1 MINQI
6 LAFIFITAMWI
17 SAWVFVGRIEQ
28 KDHFW
33 IRMSVCIIIFY
44 LLTVALMFLVP
55 QKTLMLRMI
64 WRVIGMPL
72 LLVFIYSCWK
82 LSLSVSLY
90 YGMWAFMAWQLL
102 CELWMGIT
110 TFLQVSE
117 KSREES
123 GVLLCI
129 LIFGIGYLLIAITL
143 AKWMP
148 EDSKEKLG
156 PRQLIS
162 AIFIFSAF
170 QVAGYTPGIDTI
182 KAGNGEWM
190 IIYLT
195 QLLLAVILYLQ
206 SEVFKKSA
214 MRQELAVMNMLW
226 KKEQEQ
232 YELSREN
239 IALIN
244 QKCHDLKHQIRAIRY
259 MSREEIDAYLE
270 EIEESI
276 EIYESIVK
284 SGNEVLDTILTE
296 KSLYCRERGITV
308 SCVADGR
315 QMGFINT
322 IDLYAILGNALDNA
336 IEAVEKFNAC
346 EKRQIDVMIYR
357 EKQFLV
363 INIVNPMKEKLI
375 YDEEADY
382 DADLPQT
389 TKADRFYHGFGLM
402 SIRYMVKKY
411 DGYLSLSEE
420 DGCFSLK
427 ILIPIPQ
434 NEANIEKK
442 H

>member
-6 LAFIFITAMWI
+6 LAFLFITAMWV
-17 SAWVFVGRIEQ
+17 SALVFMGNMER
-28 KDHFW
+28 KDYFW
-33 IRMSVCIIIFY
+33 IRVSLFVSIFY
-44 LLTVALMFLVP
+44 LLTMGLMIFSP
-55 QKTLMLRMI
+55 ERAMLLRII

-72 LLVFIYSCWK
+72 LMVFMNSCWK
-82 LSLSVSLY
+82 LSLSLSLY

-102 CELWMGIT
+102 CELWTGILA
-110 TFLQVSE
+110 FFNYFDGHQGWENV
-117 KSREES
+117 
-123 GVLLCI
+123 VLCMLV
-129 LIFGIGYLLIAITL
+129 FGIGYLLIGITL
-143 AKWMP
+143 AKWMT
-148 EDSKEKLG
+148 EDSKERLG

-162 AIFIFSAF
+162 AIVIFCAF
-170 QVAGYTPGIDTI
+170 EVAGYTPGIDTI
-182 KAGNGEWM
+182 EAGNADWT

-195 QLLLAVILYLQ
+195 QMLLCVIMYLQ
-206 SEVFKKSA
+206 SELFKKSA
-214 MRQELAVMNMLW
+214 MRQELAIMNMLW

-239 IALIN
+239 IAIIN

-259 MSREEIDAYLE
+259 MSREEIDAYIE

-296 KSLYCRERGITV
+296 KSLYCREQGITV

-336 IEAVEKFNAC
+336 IEAVEKFNTR

-363 INIVNPMKEKLI
+363 INIINPIKEKLI
-375 YDEEADY
+375 YDEEQMY
-382 DADLPQT
+382 DTDLPQT
-389 TKADRFYHGFGLM
+389 TKGDRFYHGFGLM
-402 SIRYMVKKY
+402 SIRYIVKKY
-411 DGYLSLSEE
+411 DGYLNLSDE

-427 ILIPIPQ
+427 ILIPIPKSMEQ
-434 NEANIEKK
+434 
-442 H
+442 

>member
-1 MINQI
+1 MTDQI
-6 LAFIFITAMWI
+6 LAFIFVTAMWI
-17 SAWVFVGRIEQ
+17 SAMVFVGRLER
-28 KDHFW
+28 KVHF
-33 IRMSVCIIIFY
+33 IFRVSACIIIFY
-44 LLTVALMFLVP
+44 LLTAGLMIFLTE
-55 QKTLMLRMI
+55 KLMILRII
-64 WRVIGMPL
+64 WRVVGMPL
-72 LLVFIYSCWK
+72 LVVFIYNCFK
-82 LSLSVSLY
+82 LSLSLSLY

-102 CELWMGIT
+102 CELWTGVTSFFLYFEKGVGI
-110 TFLQVSE
+110 
-117 KSREES
+117 KS
-123 GVLLCI
+123 VFLCI
-129 LIFGIGYLLIAITL
+129 LIFSVGYLIIAITL

-148 EDSKEKLG
+148 EDSKERLG

-162 AIFIFSAF
+162 AIVIFCAF
-170 QVAGYTPGIDTI
+170 QVVGYTPGTDVIEI
-182 KAGNGEWM
+182 GNGEWM

-195 QLLLAVILYLQ
+195 QLLLCVILYLQ

-214 MRQELAVMNMLW
+214 MRQELAIMNMLW

-259 MSREEIDAYLE
+259 MSREEIASYIE

-336 IEAVEKFNAC
+336 IEAVEKFNSR

-363 INIVNPMKEKLI
+363 INIVNPMKERL
-375 YDEEADY
+375 YYNEENVY
-382 DADLPQT
+382 EEELPQT
-389 TKADRFYHGFGLM
+389 TKTDKFYHGFGLI

-411 DGYLSLSEE
+411 DGYLSINEE

-427 ILIPIPQ
+427 ILIPIPKSV
-434 NEANIEKK
+434 KK
-442 H
+442 

>member
-6 LAFIFITAMWI
+6 LAFLFITFMWV
-17 SAWVFVGRIEQ
+17 SAIVFVGRMDRKE
-28 KDHFW
+28 HFGL
-33 IRMSVCIIIFY
+33 RMIGYIGFFY
-44 LLTVALMFLVP
+44 LLTAVFMIIFAE
-55 QKTLMLRMI
+55 KIMLLRII
-64 WRVIGMPL
+64 WRIIGMPM
-72 LLVFIYSCWK
+72 LLVFIYTCWK
-82 LSLSVSLY
+82 LSFSLSLY

-102 CELWMGIT
+102 CELWMGIIS
-110 TFLQVSE
+110 FLQYFE
-117 KSREES
+117 KDMGMKS
-123 GVLLCI
+123 VWLC
-129 LIFGIGYLLIAITL
+129 LAVFMAGSVLIAFTL

-148 EDSKEKLG
+148 QDSKERLG

-162 AIFIFSAF
+162 AIVIFCAF

-182 KAGNGEWM
+182 KAGNADWT

-195 QLLLAVILYLQ
+195 QLLLCVIMYLQ
-206 SEVFKKSA
+206 SELFKKSA

-226 KKEQEQ
+226 QKEQEQ

-276 EIYESIVK
+276 EIYESMVK

-336 IEAVEKFNAC
+336 IEAVEKFNTR

-363 INIVNPMKEKLI
+363 INIVNPMKGKLI
-375 YDEEADY
+375 YNEESVY
-382 DADLPQT
+382 DGEIPQT
-389 TKADRFYHGFGLM
+389 TKADRFHHGFGLM

-427 ILIPIPQ
+427 ILIPIP
-434 NEANIEKK
+434 
-442 H
+442 